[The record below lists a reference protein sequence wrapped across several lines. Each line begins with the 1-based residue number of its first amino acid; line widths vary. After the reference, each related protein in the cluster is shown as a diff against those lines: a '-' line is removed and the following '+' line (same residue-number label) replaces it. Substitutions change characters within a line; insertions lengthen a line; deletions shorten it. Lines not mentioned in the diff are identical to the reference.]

1 MAQNRGGGKPR
12 KITQTVKNE
21 IVVGM
26 AQGAMLIDLC
36 QRHKIGR
43 EAVWRA
49 RQTDADFDAAF
60 EQAACN
66 GINVALENARKDL
79 ESATKRDDVLKYKE
93 LLRHAEWMA
102 EKRLA
107 IFQPATRAEIT
118 HNGPMVVGWK
128 TIEGH
133 AETIFSDDQGN
144 VRARKIPATQHIEN
158 VAAP

>member
-26 AQGAMLIDLC
+26 AQGSMLVDLC
-36 QRHKIGR
+36 EQHKVSRDG
-43 EAVWRA
+43 VWRA
-49 RQTDADFDAAF
+49 RQADIDFDRAF

-66 GINVALENARKDL
+66 GITVALEAARKNL
-79 ESATKRDDVLKYKE
+79 ETATSRDDILKCKE
-93 LLRHAEWMA
+93 LLRHSEWMA

-128 TIEGH
+128 TIEGT
-133 AETIFSDDQGN
+133 AENIFSGDQVNGP
-144 VRARKIPATQHIEN
+144 ARMLSQNEQLEN
-158 VAAP
+158 VTAP